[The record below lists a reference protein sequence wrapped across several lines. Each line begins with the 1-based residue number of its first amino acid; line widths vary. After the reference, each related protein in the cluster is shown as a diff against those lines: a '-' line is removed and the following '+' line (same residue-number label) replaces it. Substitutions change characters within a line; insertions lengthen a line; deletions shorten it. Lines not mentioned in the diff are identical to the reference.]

1 MGTRKAN
8 GRGWAVPPNKG
19 RTYAPE
25 VLTCEEVRSL
35 LAVCGGSATGLRNR
49 ALLVALWRAGLRV
62 GEALALRPSDLDN
75 AAGTLR
81 VPRGKTGHRTVGLD
95 PEALALVEQWGTH
108 RRVARGVR
116 GRRPLFC
123 TLRGRALQPSYVRSL
138 LRRLAKRAGI
148 ERRVHPHALRHTMA
162 AELLR
167 EGASVRH
174 IQLQLGHSDLST
186 TAAYL
191 ESGQQKPPATAFQK
205 FPPLCQNRCNRGSAP
220 WIAARGARNNESSSL

>member
-1 MGTRKAN
+1 MATRNAN

-19 RTYAPE
+19 KAYAPE
-25 VLTCEEVRSL
+25 VLTREEVRAL
-35 LAVCGGSATGLRNR
+35 LAACGRSATGLRTR
-49 ALLVALWRAGLRV
+49 GLLVVLWRAGLRV
-62 GEALALRPSDLDN
+62 GEALALRPSDLDP

-95 PEALALVEQWGTH
+95 PEALALVGQWVAH
-108 RRVARGVR
+108 RRAVLGLG

-123 TLRGRALQPSYVRSL
+123 TLRGSALHPSYVRSM
-138 LRRLAKRAGI
+138 LRRVAKRARI

-167 EGASVRH
+167 EGANVRH

-191 ESGQQKPPATAFQK
+191 ESIQPLELVEMARSRPP
-205 FPPLCQNRCNRGSAP
+205 
-220 WIAARGARNNESSSL
+220 RNEVE

>member
-1 MGTRKAN
+1 MGIRKEN
-8 GRGWAVPPNKG
+8 GTGWAVPPNKG

-25 VLTCEEVRSL
+25 VLTREEIRAL
-35 LAVCGGSATGLRNR
+35 LAACGRSATGLRNR
-49 ALLVALWRAGLRV
+49 ALLVVLWRAGLRV
-62 GEALALRPSDLDN
+62 GEALALRPSDLDA
-75 AAGTLR
+75 AAGTVR

-95 PEALALVEQWGTH
+95 PEALALVEQWATH
-108 RRVARGVR
+108 RRAVNRLN

-123 TLRGRALQPSYVRSL
+123 TLRGAALQSSYVRSL
-138 LRRLAKRAGI
+138 LNRLARRAGV

-186 TAAYL
+186 TASYL
-191 ESGQQKPPATAFQK
+191 ESIQPVELIEMARSRPSW
-205 FPPLCQNRCNRGSAP
+205 NEGS
-220 WIAARGARNNESSSL
+220 G

>member
-8 GRGWAVPPNKG
+8 GLGWAVPPNKG
-19 RTYAPE
+19 KTYAPE
-25 VLTCEEVRSL
+25 VLTGDEVRAL
-35 LAVCGGSATGLRNR
+35 LAACGRAATGLRNR
-49 ALLVALWRAGLRV
+49 ALLVVLWRAGLRV
-62 GEALALRPSDLDN
+62 GEARALRPSDLDP

-95 PEALALVEQWGTH
+95 PEALALVGQWATH
-108 RRVARGVR
+108 RRAVLGLS

-123 TLRGRALQPSYVRSL
+123 TLRGGALQPSYVRSMI
-138 LRRLAKRAGI
+138 RRLAERAGI

-174 IQLQLGHSDLST
+174 IQLQLGHADLST
-186 TAAYL
+186 TATYL
-191 ESGQQKPPATAFQK
+191 ESIQ
-205 FPPLCQNRCNRGSAP
+205 PLELVEMARARPLWNR
-220 WIAARGARNNESSSL
+220 

>member
-1 MGTRKAN
+1 M
-8 GRGWAVPPNKG
+8 
-19 RTYAPE
+19 
-25 VLTCEEVRSL
+25 
-35 LAVCGGSATGLRNR
+35 
-49 ALLVALWRAGLRV
+49 
-62 GEALALRPSDLDN
+62 GEALALRPSDLDP

-95 PEALALVEQWGTH
+95 PEALALVGQWATH
-108 RRVARGVR
+108 RRAVLGLG

-123 TLRGRALQPSYVRSL
+123 TLRGTPLHPSYVRTM
-138 LRRLAKRAGI
+138 LRRVAKRARI

-191 ESGQQKPPATAFQK
+191 ESIQPLELAEMARARPA
-205 FPPLCQNRCNRGSAP
+205 
-220 WIAARGARNNESSSL
+220 WNEIE

>member
-1 MGTRKAN
+1 MGAQKRN

-19 RTYAPE
+19 KTYAPE
-25 VLTCEEVRSL
+25 VLTCEEAHSL
-35 LAVCGGSATGLRNR
+35 LAACGRSATGLRNR
-49 ALLVALWRAGLRV
+49 SLLVVLWRAGLRV
-62 GEALALRPSDLDN
+62 GEALALRPSDLDP

-95 PEALALVEQWGTH
+95 PEALALVEQWTTH
-108 RRVARGVR
+108 RRAALGLG

-123 TLRGRALQPSYVRSL
+123 TLRGRALQPSYVRSM
-138 LRRLAKRAGI
+138 LRRLATRAAL
-148 ERRVHPHALRHTMA
+148 ERRVHPHALRHTLA

-186 TAAYL
+186 TATYL
-191 ESGQQKPPATAFQK
+191 ESIQ
-205 FPPLCQNRCNRGSAP
+205 PLELVEM
-220 WIAARGARNNESSSL
+220 ARSRPRWNGGE

>member
-1 MGTRKAN
+1 MRIRKAN
-8 GRGWAVPPNKG
+8 GLGWAVPPNKG
-19 RTYAPE
+19 KTYAPE
-25 VLTCEEVRSL
+25 VLTREEVRAL
-35 LAVCGGSATGLRNR
+35 LAACGRSATGLRNR
-49 ALLVALWRAGLRV
+49 GLLVVLWRGGLRV
-62 GEALALRPSDLDN
+62 GEALALRPSDLDP

-95 PEALALVEQWGTH
+95 PEALAVVDQWAAH
-108 RRVARGVR
+108 RSAVVGLG

-123 TLRGRALQPSYVRSL
+123 TLRGVTLQASYVRSML
-138 LRRLAKRAGI
+138 KRLAARSGI

-191 ESGQQKPPATAFQK
+191 ESIQ
-205 FPPLCQNRCNRGSAP
+205 PLELVEM
-220 WIAARGARNNESSSL
+220 ARSRPRWNDGE

>member
-1 MGTRKAN
+1 MATRKAN
-8 GRGWAVPPNKG
+8 GSGWAVPPNKG
-19 RTYAPE
+19 KTYAPE
-25 VLTCEEVRSL
+25 VLTGDEIRAL
-35 LAVCGGSATGLRNR
+35 MAACGRSATGLRNR
-49 ALLVALWRAGLRV
+49 SLLVVLWRAGLRV
-62 GEALALRPSDLDN
+62 GEALALRPSDLDP

-95 PEALALVEQWGTH
+95 PEALALVDQWATH
-108 RRVARGVR
+108 RRSVLSVN

-123 TLRGRALQPSYVRSL
+123 TLRGVGLQTSYVRSML
-138 LRRLAKRAGI
+138 KRLAARSGI

-174 IQLQLGHSDLST
+174 IQLQLGHADLST

-191 ESGQQKPPATAFQK
+191 ESIQPLELVEMARSRPPW
-205 FPPLCQNRCNRGSAP
+205 NGD
-220 WIAARGARNNESSSL
+220 E

>member
-1 MGTRKAN
+1 MGTRKRN

-19 RTYAPE
+19 KTYAPE

-35 LAVCGGSATGLRNR
+35 LAACGGAATGLRNR
-49 ALLVALWRAGLRV
+49 SLLVVLWRGGLRV
-62 GEALALRPSDLDN
+62 GEALALRPSDLDP

-108 RRVARGVR
+108 RRVVLGVS

-123 TLRGRALQPSYVRSL
+123 TLRGDALQASYVRSL
-138 LRRLAKRAGI
+138 IGRLAKRAGV

-191 ESGQQKPPATAFQK
+191 ESIQPLELVEMARSRPP
-205 FPPLCQNRCNRGSAP
+205 
-220 WIAARGARNNESSSL
+220 WNEVE

>member
-1 MGTRKAN
+1 MATRKAN

-19 RTYAPE
+19 KTYAPE
-25 VLTCEEVRSL
+25 VLTCGEIRSL
-35 LAVCGGSATGLRNR
+35 LAACGRSATGLRNR
-49 ALLVALWRAGLRV
+49 AILVVLWRAGLRV
-62 GEALALRPSDLDN
+62 GEALALRPSDLDP

-95 PEALALVEQWGTH
+95 PEALALVDQWATH
-108 RRVARGVR
+108 RSAVVGLG

-123 TLRGRALQPSYVRSL
+123 TLRGVTLQASYVRSML
-138 LRRLAKRAGI
+138 KRLAARSGL

-191 ESGQQKPPATAFQK
+191 ESIQ
-205 FPPLCQNRCNRGSAP
+205 PLELVEM
-220 WIAARGARNNESSSL
+220 ARSRPRWNEGE

>member
-1 MGTRKAN
+1 MSASEAKTSSKAN

-19 RTYAPE
+19 KTYAPE
-25 VLTCEEVRSL
+25 VLTCEEIRAL
-35 LAVCGGSATGLRNR
+35 LAACGRSATGLRNR
-49 ALLVALWRAGLRV
+49 AILVVLWRAGLRV
-62 GEALALRPSDLDN
+62 GEALALRPSDLDP

-95 PEALALVEQWGTH
+95 PEALALVDQWATH
-108 RRVARGVR
+108 RRAVLSVNGQ
-116 GRRPLFC
+116 RPLFC
-123 TLRGRALQPSYVRSL
+123 TLRGVALQPSYVRSML
-138 LRRLAKRAGI
+138 KRLAARSGI

-191 ESGQQKPPATAFQK
+191 ESIQ
-205 FPPLCQNRCNRGSAP
+205 PLELVEM
-220 WIAARGARNNESSSL
+220 ARSRPRWNGGE